1 MILLIALLN
10 RFGVKV
16 ADIFKFSV
24 LSIHL
29 NY

>member
-16 ADIFKFSV
+16 TVIFKFSV